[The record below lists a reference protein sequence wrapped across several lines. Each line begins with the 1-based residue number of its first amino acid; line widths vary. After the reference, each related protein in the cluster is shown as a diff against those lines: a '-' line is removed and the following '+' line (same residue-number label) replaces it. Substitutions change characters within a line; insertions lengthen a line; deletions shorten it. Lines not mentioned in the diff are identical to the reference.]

1 MWLKVAR
8 FLAEKS
14 KYIKKVEVA
23 SLRGEIGFGHMKKL
37 LSALNM
43 RNHNHP
49 WRLTD
54 MRLSLREIEAS
65 FPLNEWLKAN
75 RQSLRKLFIRSEIE
89 DALTYFPREGL
100 GHLSCLS
107 HLEIEKLRMDYPNS
121 RFLERSARLQ
131 YLKIEISDPGGEEA
145 VAYCLRACRNSLE
158 NATFTTYTLQV
169 NIS

>member
-14 KYIKKVEVA
+14 KYIEKVEVA
-23 SLRGEIGFGHMKKL
+23 SLRGEIGFEHMRKL

-54 MRLSLREIEAS
+54 MSLSLREIEAS

-75 RQSLRKLFIRSEIE
+75 RQSLRKLFIRSEI

-100 GHLSCLS
+100 EHLSYLS
-107 HLEIEKLRMDYPNS
+107 HLEITKLRMNYPNS
-121 RFLERSARLQ
+121 RFLERSDRLQ
-131 YLKIEISDPGGEEA
+131 YLKIEISDPGGEDA